1 MMLSECSHSS
11 IHVALSKVFNSKYVK
26 QNCIYVTESV
36 HFQTL
41 MSVKR
46 SQAFVQTVCASTRLA
61 VSVVNAPRG
70 SVTMTC
76 SWSVKVIQT
85 THDPQPDEFSGHK
98 WVLDGLLICTGSSEV
113 LSSIEEWVTTRVK

>member
-1 MMLSECSHSS
+1 MLVDRLQHYSKESILSCGLYAFVNQKIIHGTLEFIFVMLSECSHSS
-11 IHVALSKVFNSKYVK
+11 IHVALSKVFNANYVK

-46 SQAFVQTVCASTRLA
+46 SRAFVQTACASTRLA

-76 SWSVKVIQT
+76 SWSAKVI
-85 THDPQPDEFSGHK
+85 
-98 WVLDGLLICTGSSEV
+98 
-113 LSSIEEWVTTRVK
+113 